1 MREDASLSAPG
12 GVRHDDEGEPMGEME
27 EHEDLGWMLK
37 TLDGI
42 LGVQRPLVVN
52 HLRALRRKHPELT
65 PEQVIARLEKQYLSA
80 VSTGGAAVGATAVA
94 PGIGTAA
101 AIGLTVAETVGF
113 LEASAFFGQAVTEVH
128 GIAVQDEQ
136 RAKALVM
143 GLMLGAGGQ
152 SLVKRAAE
160 QALGRGGVPGNT
172 YWGQLITS
180 TMPAGTMGQVI
191 DYLRRAF
198 LRRMARNTGASM
210 LGRAMPFGIGA
221 VIGGIGNNILGRQV
235 VKAAREAF
243 GPAPLQ
249 FDANL
254 APRIKE
260 VRPSLGERINEARQ
274 IERQGLG
281 GGLRRMRDRAA
292 AKRVGG
298 DDAAADAGRSAGTPN
313 GAPPADAPVDAPSE
327 DRGAD
332 RAS

>member
-1 MREDASLSAPG
+1 
-12 GVRHDDEGEPMGEME
+12 MGEME

-37 TLDGI
+37 TLEGI
-42 LGVQRPLVVN
+42 LGVQRPLVIN

-113 LEASAFFGQAVTEVH
+113 LEASAFFGQAITEVH

-152 SLVKRAAE
+152 SLVKRAAS
-160 QALGRGGVPGNT
+160 QALGRGSVSSTT
-172 YWGQLITS
+172 YWGELITS
-180 TMPAGTMGQVI
+180 TLPSGTMGQVI

-243 GPAPLQ
+243 GPAPLH
-249 FDANL
+249 FDGNL

-260 VRPSLGERINEARQ
+260 VRPSLGERINQARQ
-274 IERQGLG
+274 IEREGLG
-281 GGLRRMRDRAA
+281 GGMRRMRDRAA
-292 AKRVGG
+292 AKRAGG
-298 DDAAADAGRSAGTPN
+298 VDAATAVERWAETQN
-313 GAPPADAPVDAPSE
+313 DAPSAE
-327 DRGAD
+327 SPNDAPSDERGAD

>member
-1 MREDASLSAPG
+1 
-12 GVRHDDEGEPMGEME
+12 MGDIESN
-27 EHEDLGWMLK
+27 EDLGWMMK
-37 TLDGI
+37 TLEGI

-52 HLRALRRKHPELT
+52 HLRGLRRKHPDLT
-65 PEQVIARLEKQYLSA
+65 PEQVIKRLERQYLAA

-101 AIGLTVAETVGF
+101 ALGLTVAETAGF

-128 GIAVQDEQ
+128 GIAVHDEQ

-160 QALGRGGVPGNT
+160 QALGRGGIPGGT
-172 YWGQLITS
+172 YWGQMITS
-180 TMPAGTMGQVI
+180 VLPSGAMGQVI
-191 DYLRRAF
+191 DYMRRAF

-210 LGRAMPFGIGA
+210 VGRAMPFGIGA
-221 VIGGIGNNILGRQV
+221 VIGGVGNNILGRQV

-260 VRPSLGERINEARQ
+260 VRPSLGQRITEARQ
-274 IERQGLG
+274 IEREGLG
-281 GGLRRMRDRAA
+281 GGLRRMRERRAA
-292 AKRVGG
+292 Q
-298 DDAAADAGRSAGTPN
+298 DDVVIGTDDVPGASGQPN
-313 GAPPADAPVDAPSE
+313 GAPPADAPGDAPSDE
-327 DRGAD
+327 RREG
-332 RAS
+332 

>member
-1 MREDASLSAPG
+1 
-12 GVRHDDEGEPMGEME
+12 MGEIE
-27 EHEDLGWMLK
+27 SNEDLGWMMK
-37 TLDGI
+37 TLEGI

-52 HLRALRRKHPELT
+52 HLRTLRRKHPELT
-65 PEQVIARLEKQYLSA
+65 PEQVIKRLEKQYLAA

-101 AIGLTVAETVGF
+101 AIGLTVAETAGF
-113 LEASAFFGQAVTEVH
+113 LEASAFFGQAITEVH

-160 QALGRGGVPGNT
+160 QAIGRGGVPGNA

-180 TMPAGTMGQVI
+180 ALPSGAMGQVV

-221 VIGGIGNNILGRQV
+221 VIGGVGNNILGRQV

-249 FDANL
+249 WDANL

-260 VRPSLGERINEARQ
+260 VRPSLGERINQARQ
-274 IERQGLG
+274 IEREGLG
-281 GGLRRMRDRAA
+281 GGLRRMRGRRAA
-292 AKRVGG
+292 EEAET
-298 DDAAADAGRSAGTPN
+298 GTGQSDPAQPN
-313 GAPPADAPVDAPSE
+313 GAPPADAPVDAPSDE
-327 DRGAD
+327 R
-332 RAS
+332 RAG

>member
-1 MREDASLSAPG
+1 MTERAGA
-12 GVRHDDEGEPMGEME
+12 RTTTNEGESMDEIE

-37 TLDGI
+37 TLEGI

-52 HLRALRRKHPELT
+52 HLRAMRRKHPDLT

-101 AIGLTVAETVGF
+101 AIGLTVAETAGF

-143 GLMLGAGGQ
+143 GLMLGTGGQ

-160 QALGRGGVPGNT
+160 QALGRGGVPGNA

-180 TMPAGTMGQVI
+180 ALPSGAMGQVI
-191 DYLRRAF
+191 DYMRRAF

-210 LGRAMPFGIGA
+210 MGRAMPFGIGA
-221 VIGGIGNNILGRQV
+221 VIGGVGNNILGRQV
-235 VKAAREAF
+235 VKAARQAF
-243 GPAPLQ
+243 GPAPLH

-260 VRPSLGERINEARQ
+260 VRPSLGERINQARQ
-274 IERQGLG
+274 IEREGLAG
-281 GGLRRMRDRAA
+281 GMRRMRDRAA
-292 AKRVGG
+292 AKRAG
-298 DDAAADAGRSAGTPN
+298 DDAAFSDDDSAATPN
-313 GAPPADAPVDAPSE
+313 DAPPADAPGDAPLDE
-327 DRGAD
+327 RGAG
-332 RAS
+332 S

>member
-1 MREDASLSAPG
+1 MTERA
-12 GVRHDDEGEPMGEME
+12 GVRVTTNEGESMDEME

-37 TLDGI
+37 TLEGI

-52 HLRALRRKHPELT
+52 HLRAMRRKHPDLT

-101 AIGLTVAETVGF
+101 AIGLTVAETAGF
-113 LEASAFFGQAVTEVH
+113 LEASAFFGQAITEVH

-143 GLMLGAGGQ
+143 GLMLGTGGQ

-160 QALGRGGVPGNT
+160 QALGRGRVPGNA

-180 TMPAGTMGQVI
+180 ALPSGALGQVI
-191 DYLRRAF
+191 DTMRRAF

-210 LGRAMPFGIGA
+210 MGRAMPFGIGA
-221 VIGGIGNNILGRQV
+221 VIGGVGNNILGRQV
-235 VKAAREAF
+235 VKAARQAF
-243 GPAPLQ
+243 GPAPLH

-260 VRPSLGERINEARQ
+260 VRPSLGERINQARQ
-274 IERQGLG
+274 IEREGLTG
-281 GGLRRMRDRAA
+281 GMRRMRDRAA
-292 AKRVGG
+292 AKRAG
-298 DDAAADAGRSAGTPN
+298 DGSALPVDDSGATPSD
-313 GAPPADAPVDAPSE
+313 APPAGAPGDAPLDE
-327 DRGAD
+327 R
-332 RAS
+332 RAGG

>member
-1 MREDASLSAPG
+1 
-12 GVRHDDEGEPMGEME
+12 MGEIE
-27 EHEDLGWMLK
+27 EHEDLGWLLK

-42 LGVQRPLVVN
+42 LGVQRPLVIN

-65 PEQVIARLEKQYLSA
+65 PEQVITRLEKQYLSA

-128 GIAVQDEQ
+128 GIAVQDEE

-160 QALGRGGVPGNT
+160 QALGRGGVQGNT
-172 YWGQLITS
+172 YWGELITS
-180 TMPAGTMGQVI
+180 ALPSGAMGQVV

-221 VIGGIGNNILGRQV
+221 VIGGVGNNILGRQV

-243 GPAPLQ
+243 GPAPLH
-249 FDANL
+249 FDGSL
-254 APRIKE
+254 VPRIKE
-260 VRPSLGERINEARQ
+260 ARPSLGERINEARQ
-274 IERQGLG
+274 IEREGLG
-281 GGLRRMRDRAA
+281 GGLRRLRDRAA
-292 AKRVGG
+292 ARRAGSA
-298 DDAAADAGRSAGTPN
+298 DAAADIERAAETPN
-313 GAPPADAPVDAPSE
+313 GASPADGPGDAPSE
-327 DRGAD
+327 DRGAG

>member
-1 MREDASLSAPG
+1 
-12 GVRHDDEGEPMGEME
+12 MGEIE
-27 EHEDLGWMLK
+27 PNEDLGWMMK
-37 TLDGI
+37 TLEGI

-52 HLRALRRKHPELT
+52 HLRSLRRKHPDLT
-65 PEQVIARLEKQYLSA
+65 PAQVIARLEKQYLTA

-101 AIGLTVAETVGF
+101 ALGLTVAETAGF

-128 GIAVQDEQ
+128 GIAVEDEE

-160 QALGRGGVPGNT
+160 QALGRGGVPGNA
-172 YWGQLITS
+172 YWGQLVTS
-180 TMPAGTMGQVI
+180 AMPSGAMGQVV
-191 DYLRRAF
+191 DFLRRAF

-221 VIGGIGNNILGRQV
+221 VVGGVGNNILGRQV

-243 GPAPLQ
+243 GPAPLA
-249 FDANL
+249 FDGNL

-260 VRPSLGERINEARQ
+260 VRPSLGERIGQARR
-274 IERQGLG
+274 IEREGLA
-281 GGLRRMRDRAA
+281 GGLRRMRDR
-292 AKRVGG
+292 
-298 DDAAADAGRSAGTPN
+298 RSAQ
-313 GAPPADAPVDAPSE
+313 DAPVGDDQQPQDPQE
-327 DRGAD
+327 R
-332 RAS
+332 